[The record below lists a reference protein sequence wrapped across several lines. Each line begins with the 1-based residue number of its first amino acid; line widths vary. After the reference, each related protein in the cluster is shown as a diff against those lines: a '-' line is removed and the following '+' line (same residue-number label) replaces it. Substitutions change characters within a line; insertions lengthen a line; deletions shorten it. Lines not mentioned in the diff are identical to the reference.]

1 MLFGFTLSLFLS
13 PPSRC
18 LAFSPSRLLLL
29 CALLYLHP
37 PLVSR
42 FLPPPPPPLRP
53 PHLHCSNYFPV
64 FSPPS
69 VLFIPLS
76 SSNLSLICT
85 LGVVSM
91 WFLPAAMRLINKGC
105 SERLSR
111 DETDLQPLSAGFNMG
126 CTQFTGEDGRGGGG
140 EGLCLGL
147 KVCFCKR

>member
-29 CALLYLHP
+29 SALLYLHP

-42 FLPPPPPPLRP
+42 CLPPPPLRP

-105 SERLSR
+105 SERLSG